1 MTTLIHQATIV
12 NEGEQYVGSL
22 LIEDNRIAAILR
34 GTDIT
39 GIAADHIIDAKGQYL
54 IPGCIDDHVHF
65 RDPGLTHKADMY
77 TESRAAARGGV
88 TSVMDM
94 PNCNP
99 QTTTIETLEAKF
111 ADAQTKCLVNHSFYL
126 GATTNNIEEI
136 RRVDPRRVC
145 GVKLFMG
152 SSTGGMLV
160 DVDER
165 IEAIFKEAPTRI
177 ALHCEDQHI
186 ISANTARYKE
196 ETHSDDPDVSYHPL
210 IRSEEACYESTAKA
224 VALAKKTGARIH
236 IMHIST
242 ARELALLQ
250 AGPLQEKQITAEVC
264 LPHLYYTD
272 ADYATYGTRIKCNPA
287 VKSKSDR
294 DALRKALRE
303 GLIDVVGT
311 DHAPHLPADKVGGSL
326 KAASGIPTIQYVL
339 PAMLELSDE
348 GVVTIAEVVEKM
360 AHNPA
365 LLYKVKERGFIREG
379 YHADLVLVNPHA
391 PHTVDTTEIESKCGW
406 SPFEGHTFEVDRFY
420 GANEGLVMAEV
431 ELSSR
436 DEEFARPEWL
446 GEEGTGDVRYYNSQ
460 LLKNPFTKW
469 QK

>member
-1 MTTLIHQATIV
+1 MTTLIHRATIV
-12 NEGEQYVGSL
+12 NEGEQYVGSV
-22 LIEDNRIAAILR
+22 LIENNRIAAIIR
-34 GTDIT
+34 GTDTT
-39 GIAADHIIDAKGQYL
+39 GITADSIIDAQGQYL

-136 RRVDPRRVC
+136 RRVDPSTIC

-160 DVDER
+160 DQDER
-165 IEAIFKEAPTRI
+165 IERIFSESPTLI
-177 ALHCEDQHI
+177 ALHCEDQSI
-186 ISANTARYKE
+186 ISANTAKYKE
-196 ETHSDDPDVSYHPL
+196 ATASDDPAVEYHPL
-210 IRSEEACYESTAKA
+210 IRSEEACYQSTKKA
-224 VALAKKTGARIH
+224 VELARKTGAKIH

-242 ARELALLQ
+242 ARELELLQ
-250 AGPLQEKQITAEVC
+250 PGDLKDKQVTAEVC
-264 LPHLYYTD
+264 LPHLYFTD

-287 VKSKSDR
+287 VKTEADR
-294 DALRKALRE
+294 NALRNALRE
-303 GLIDVVGT
+303 GLIDVIGT

-326 KAASGIPTIQYVL
+326 KAASGIPAIQFVL
-339 PAMLELSDE
+339 PAMLELSDQ
-348 GVVTIAEVVEKM
+348 GIITLHEVVEKM

-365 LLYKVKERGFIREG
+365 ILYKVKERGFIREG
-379 YHADLVLVNPHA
+379 YHADLVLLSPNA
-391 PHTVDTTEIESKCGW
+391 PHTVTTEEIESKCAW
-406 SPFEGHTFEVDRFY
+406 SPFEGHTFRWDITHTWVNGHAVYANGKFDDSVKGERMEFY
-420 GANEGLVMAEV
+420 
-431 ELSSR
+431 
-436 DEEFARPEWL
+436 
-446 GEEGTGDVRYYNSQ
+446 
-460 LLKNPFTKW
+460 
-469 QK
+469 

>member
-1 MTTLIHQATIV
+1 MTTLIYNATIV
-12 NEGEQYVGSL
+12 NEGEQYIGSL
-22 LIEDNRIAAILR
+22 LIEGDRIATILR
-34 GTDIT
+34 DKDTSNI
-39 GIAADHIIDAKGQYL
+39 IADHTIDATGQYL
-54 IPGCIDDHVHF
+54 LPGVIDDHVHF

-111 ADAQTKCLVNHSFYL
+111 ADASTKCLVNHSFYL
-126 GATTNNIEEI
+126 GATTDNIDEI
-136 RRVDPRRVC
+136 RQVNPRTVC

-160 DVDER
+160 DQEER
-165 IEAIFKEAPTRI
+165 IEAIFRESPTLI

-186 ISANTARYKE
+186 ISANTAKYKE
-196 ETHSDDPDVSYHPL
+196 ETMSDDPDVAYHPL
-210 IRSEEACYESTAKA
+210 IRSEEACYRSTAKA
-224 VALAKKTGARIH
+224 VELAEKTGAHIH

-242 ARELALLQ
+242 ARELELLQ
-250 AGPLQEKQITAEVC
+250 QGGVPGKQITAEVC

-287 VKSKSDR
+287 VKRAADR
-294 DALRKALRE
+294 EALRKALRD

-311 DHAPHLPADKVGGSL
+311 DHAPHLLSDKVGGSL

-339 PAMLELSDE
+339 PAMLELTDQ
-348 GVVTIAEVVEKM
+348 GVFSLAEVVEKM

-365 LLYKVKERGFIREG
+365 ILYKVKGRGFIREG
-379 YHADLVLVNPHA
+379 YRADLVLVKPDA
-391 PHTVDTTEIESKCGW
+391 PHTVDVEEIASKCGW
-406 SPFEGHTFEVDRFY
+406 SPFEGHTFRWDITHTWVNGHAVYKEGEFDEQCMGERLAFDR
-420 GANEGLVMAEV
+420 
-431 ELSSR
+431 
-436 DEEFARPEWL
+436 
-446 GEEGTGDVRYYNSQ
+446 
-460 LLKNPFTKW
+460 
-469 QK
+469 

>member
-1 MTTLIHQATIV
+1 MTTLIHRATIV
-12 NEGEQYVGSL
+12 NEGEQYVGSV
-22 LIEDNRIAAILR
+22 LIENNRIAAIIR
-34 GTDIT
+34 DTDTT
-39 GIAADHIIDAKGQYL
+39 GITADSIIDAQGQYL

-136 RRVDPRRVC
+136 RRVDPSTIC

-160 DVDER
+160 DQDER
-165 IEAIFKEAPTRI
+165 IERIFSESPTLI
-177 ALHCEDQHI
+177 ALHCEDQSI
-186 ISANTARYKE
+186 ISANTAKYKE
-196 ETHSDDPDVSYHPL
+196 ATASDDPAVEYHPL
-210 IRSEEACYESTAKA
+210 IRSEEACYQSTKKA
-224 VALAKKTGARIH
+224 VELARKTGAKIH

-242 ARELALLQ
+242 ARELELLQ
-250 AGPLQEKQITAEVC
+250 PGDLKDKQITAEVC
-264 LPHLYYTD
+264 LPHLYFTD

-287 VKSKSDR
+287 VKTEADR

-303 GLIDVVGT
+303 GLVDVIGT

-326 KAASGIPTIQYVL
+326 KAASGIPAIQFVL
-339 PAMLELSDE
+339 PAMLELADQ
-348 GVVTIAEVVEKM
+348 GIITLPEVVEKM

-365 LLYKVKERGFIREG
+365 TLYKVKERGFIREG
-379 YHADLVLVNPHA
+379 YRADLVLLDPNA
-391 PHTVDTTEIESKCGW
+391 PHTVTTEEIESKCAW
-406 SPFEGHTFEVDRFY
+406 SPFEGHTFRWDITHTWINGHAVYASGEFD
-420 GANEGLVMAEV
+420 ESVMGE
-431 ELSSR
+431 R
-436 DEEFARPEWL
+436 MEF
-446 GEEGTGDVRYYNSQ
+446 N
-460 LLKNPFTKW
+460 
-469 QK
+469 

>member
-1 MTTLIHQATIV
+1 MTTLIQQATIV
-12 NEGEQYVGSL
+12 NEGEQFVGSV
-22 LIEDNRIAAILR
+22 LIKNNCIATIIR
-34 GTDIT
+34 GTEIPDIS
-39 GIAADHIIDAKGQYL
+39 ADNVINAQGKYL

-77 TESRAAARGGV
+77 TESRAAARGGI

-111 ADAQTKCLVNHSFYL
+111 AEAKTKCLVNHSFYL

-136 RRVDPRRVC
+136 RRVDPCTVC

-160 DVDER
+160 DQDER
-165 IEAIFKEAPTRI
+165 IERIFSESPTLI
-177 ALHCEDQHI
+177 ALHCEDQSI
-186 ISANTARYKE
+186 ISANTAKYKE
-196 ETHSDDPDVSYHPL
+196 ETASDDPDVSYHPL
-210 IRSEEACYESTAKA
+210 IRSEEACYQSTKKA
-224 VALAKKTGARIH
+224 VELAKKTGAKIH

-242 ARELALLQ
+242 ARELELLQ
-250 AGPLQEKQITAEVC
+250 QDDLKNKQVTAEVC

-287 VKSKSDR
+287 VKTKADR

-303 GLIDVVGT
+303 GLIDVIGT

-339 PAMLELSDE
+339 PAMLELADE
-348 GVVTIAEVVEKM
+348 GIITLPQVVEKM

-379 YHADLVLVNPHA
+379 YRADLVLLNPNA
-391 PHTVDTTEIESKCGW
+391 PHTVTPEEIQSKCAW
-406 SPFEGHTFEVDRFY
+406 SPFEGHTFRWDITHTWINGHAVYTDGKFDES
-420 GANEGLVMAEV
+420 VMGE
-431 ELSSR
+431 R
-436 DEEFARPEWL
+436 MEFQTEC
-446 GEEGTGDVRYYNSQ
+446 
-460 LLKNPFTKW
+460 
-469 QK
+469 

>member
-12 NEGEQYVGSL
+12 NEGEQYVGSV
-22 LIEDNRIAAILR
+22 LIEDNRIATIIR
-34 GTDIT
+34 GTELNGIT
-39 GIAADHIIDAKGQYL
+39 ADHVIDAKGQYL

-77 TESRAAARGGV
+77 TESRAAARGGI

-99 QTTTIETLEAKF
+99 QTTTMEALEAKF
-111 ADAQTKCLVNHSFYL
+111 ADAKEKFLVNHSFYL
-126 GATTNNIEEI
+126 GATTDNIDEI
-136 RRVDPRRVC
+136 RRVDPKTIC

-160 DVDER
+160 DQDER
-165 IEAIFKEAPTRI
+165 IETIFSESPTLI
-177 ALHCEDQHI
+177 ALHCEDQNI
-186 ISANTARYKE
+186 ISANTAKYKE
-196 ETHSDDPDVSYHPL
+196 ETASDDPDVSYHPL
-210 IRSEEACYESTAKA
+210 IRSEEACYQSTKKA
-224 VALAKKTGARIH
+224 VELAKKTGAKIH
-236 IMHIST
+236 VMHIST
-242 ARELALLQ
+242 ARELELLQ
-250 AGPLQEKQITAEVC
+250 QGDLKDKKITAEVC

-287 VKSKSDR
+287 VKTESDR

-303 GLIDVVGT
+303 GLIDVIGT

-339 PAMLELSDE
+339 PAMLELADE
-348 GVVTIAEVVEKM
+348 GIITIPQVVEKM

-365 LLYKVKERGFIREG
+365 ILYKVKERGFIREG

-391 PHTVDTTEIESKCGW
+391 PHTVTTEEIQSKCAW
-406 SPFEGHTFEVDRFY
+406 SPFEGHTFHWDITHTWVNGRAVY
-420 GANEGLVMAEV
+420 ANGEFDEHVMGE
-431 ELSSR
+431 R
-436 DEEFARPEWL
+436 MEFC
-446 GEEGTGDVRYYNSQ
+446 S
-460 LLKNPFTKW
+460 
-469 QK
+469 

>member
-12 NEGEQYVGSL
+12 NEGEQYVGSV
-22 LIEDNRIAAILR
+22 LIEDQRIAAIIR

-39 GIAADHIIDAKGQYL
+39 GLTADHIINAEGQYL

-65 RDPGLTHKADMY
+65 RDPGLTQKADMH

-111 ADAQTKCLVNHSFYL
+111 ADAKKKCLVNHSFYL
-126 GATTNNIEEI
+126 GATTSNIEEI
-136 RRVDPRRVC
+136 RRVNPQTVC

-165 IEAIFKEAPTRI
+165 IEQIFRESPTLI
-177 ALHCEDQHI
+177 ALHCEDQNI
-186 ISANTARYKE
+186 ISANTAKYKE
-196 ETHSDDPDVSYHPL
+196 ETASDDPDVSYHPL
-210 IRSEEACYESTAKA
+210 IRSTEACYRSTAKA
-224 VALAKKTGARIH
+224 VELARKTGAKIH

-242 ARELALLQ
+242 ARELELLQ
-250 AGPLQEKQITAEVC
+250 QGNLSDKHITAEVC

-287 VKSKSDR
+287 VKTADDR
-294 DALRKALRE
+294 DALREALRT
-303 GLIDVVGT
+303 GLVDVIGT
-311 DHAPHLPADKVGGSL
+311 DHAPHLPTDKVGGSL

-339 PAMLELSDE
+339 PAMLELADE
-348 GVVTIAEVVEKM
+348 GIITLPEVVEKM

-365 LLYKVKERGFIREG
+365 ILYKVKERGFIREG
-379 YHADLVLVNPHA
+379 YHADLVLVRPDA
-391 PHTVDTTEIESKCGW
+391 PHTVTTGEIESTCTW
-406 SPFEGHTFEVDRFY
+406 SPFEGHTFRWDITHTWVNGHTVYAD
-420 GANEGLVMAEV
+420 GAF
-431 ELSSR
+431 
-436 DEEFARPEWL
+436 DESKKGQRLEFCR
-446 GEEGTGDVRYYNSQ
+446 
-460 LLKNPFTKW
+460 
-469 QK
+469 

>member
-12 NEGEQYVGSL
+12 NEGEQYVGSV
-22 LIEDNRIAAILR
+22 LIEDNRIAAIIR
-34 GTDIT
+34 GTDTQGIT
-39 GIAADHIIDAKGQYL
+39 ADHIVEAKGQYL

-65 RDPGLTHKADMY
+65 RDPGLTHKADMH

-99 QTTTIETLEAKF
+99 QTTTLEAVEAKF
-111 ADAQTKCLVNHSFYL
+111 ADAKKKCLVNHSFYL
-126 GATTNNIEEI
+126 GATTNNIDEV
-136 RRVDPRRVC
+136 RRVNPKTIC

-160 DVDER
+160 DQDER
-165 IEAIFKEAPTRI
+165 IENIFRESPTLI
-177 ALHCEDQHI
+177 ALHCEDQSI
-186 ISANTARYKE
+186 ISANTAKFKE
-196 ETHSDDPDVSYHPL
+196 ETASDDPDVSYHPL
-210 IRSEEACYESTAKA
+210 IRSEEACYQSTAKA
-224 VALAKKTGARIH
+224 VALAKKTGAKIH

-242 ARELALLQ
+242 ARELELLQ
-250 AGPLQEKQITAEVC
+250 QGDLKDKQVTAEVC

-287 VKSKSDR
+287 VKTETDR

-303 GLIDVVGT
+303 GLIDVIGT

-339 PAMLELSDE
+339 PAMLELTDK
-348 GVVTIAEVVEKM
+348 GIITLTEVVEKM

-365 LLYKVKERGFIREG
+365 ILYKVKERGFIREG
-379 YHADLVLVNPHA
+379 YRADLVLVSPDA
-391 PHTVDTTEIESKCGW
+391 PHTVTPEEIQSKCAW
-406 SPFEGHTFEVDRFY
+406 SPFEGHTFRWDITHTWVNGHAAY
-420 GANEGLVMAEV
+420 ANGQFDESVMGERMEFNS
-431 ELSSR
+431 EL
-436 DEEFARPEWL
+436 
-446 GEEGTGDVRYYNSQ
+446 
-460 LLKNPFTKW
+460 
-469 QK
+469 